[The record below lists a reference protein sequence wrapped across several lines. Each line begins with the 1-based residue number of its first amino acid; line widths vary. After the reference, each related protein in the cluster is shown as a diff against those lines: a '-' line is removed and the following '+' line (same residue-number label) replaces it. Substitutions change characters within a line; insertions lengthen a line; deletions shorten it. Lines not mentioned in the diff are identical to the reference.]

1 MAVTSSCDPCIRPS
15 WQAARALA
23 LPHLLLWLPDAS
35 ILHLPIRI
43 TDFTSLPPPSAP
55 GTTPRCGTEIPLYCV
70 HAILIQAA
78 YLKIVHANW
87 GSARITNIPALAV
100 SICNFQLPQYHIH
113 PFKIHLAELSVIHI
127 PGNCVS
133 HTVCQRALTLF
144 RRKGILT
151 SGIYGVFFSR
161 DGAELAGY
169 CET

>member
-87 GSARITNIPALAV
+87 GSARITNIPALTV